1 MSRYTDCP
9 FLNEY
14 VIDDFLVSDD
24 DPILYE
30 TQGTATESL
39 VNLNHYDTMS
49 RASTFSLSLESDSSP
64 PRRRYSRRQ
73 RARQQIPSSQEVERQ
88 QRAEAERHALQGRN
102 RRRIVV
108 ESDNE
113 EVTAYI
119 YGGGY
124 FNVGLTAEEINILS
138 TYMIVEWFGYQLAS
152 IENTRMKFS
161 GSDFK
166 FTSQA
171 NHMQKLLA
179 IKKDYEREGFHLQRL
194 YKRRKIDNKGKVIS
208 TLAKIV
214 APQGQEE

>member
-1 MSRYTDCP
+1 MDRISTTPFSFVYDSFLSKLTDDMYMEFTELDTYRMLQELLISAIP
-9 FLNEY
+9 KFEFPRVRL
-14 VIDDFLVSDD
+14 DD
-24 DPILYE
+24 YE
-30 TQGTATESL
+30 LDEITDQDVYEG
-39 VNLNHYDTMS
+39 
-49 RASTFSLSLESDSSP
+49 
-64 PRRRYSRRQ
+64 
-73 RARQQIPSSQEVERQ
+73 
-88 QRAEAERHALQGRN
+88 
-102 RRRIVV
+102 V
-108 ESDNE
+108 ESGNE
-113 EVTAYI
+113 KVTAYI